1 MRKIILGVC
10 ILAIT
15 VLTGVRSLSAQ
26 DAVSEL
32 KKLDEQRMKS
42 IDDGDIA
49 AVGALLADD
58 YVHVHNTGEVN
69 NKAQYLA
76 FLQAHPRKSSR
87 AQDANVITHV
97 YGNVAVMVGPQ
108 INNAD
113 TDHPTAFTLTL
124 VWRKIGGTW
133 KQVAAQ
139 YTSLPAPNK

>member
-1 MRKIILGVC
+1 MRKIIFSVC

-15 VLTGVRSLSAQ
+15 ALSGARAVCAQ
-26 DAVSEL
+26 NPVAEL
-32 KKLDEQRMKS
+32 KKADEQRMKAIS
-42 IDDGDIA
+42 DGDLA

-69 NKAQYLA
+69 NKSQYLE
-76 FLQAHPRKSSR
+76 FLRTHPRKSSR
-87 AQDANVITHV
+87 APDANVIIHV
-97 YGNVAVMVGPQ
+97 YGDVAVMVGPQ

-113 TDHPTAFTLTL
+113 SANPTAFTLNI

-139 YTSLPAPNK
+139 YTSLPAPK

>member
-1 MRKIILGVC
+1 MRKIVLGVC

-15 VLTGVRSLSAQ
+15 VLAGVRSLPAQ

-42 IDDGDIA
+42 INDGDIA

-69 NKAQYLA
+69 NKAQYLV
-76 FLQAHPRKSSR
+76 FLQTHPRKSSR
-87 AQDANVITHV
+87 APDANVIIHV
-97 YGNVAVMVGPQ
+97 YGDVAVMVGPQ

>member
-1 MRKIILGVC
+1 MRKIVLGVC

-15 VLTGVRSLSAQ
+15 VLAGVRSLPAQ

-42 IDDGDIA
+42 INDGDIA

-76 FLQAHPRKSSR
+76 FLQAQPEYQVHVPDEWLCSDTEVLALIDARLRR
-87 AQDANVITHV
+87 ALRNVS
-97 YGNVAVMVGPQ
+97 A
-108 INNAD
+108 AR
-113 TDHPTAFTLTL
+113 PTPLT
-124 VWRKIGGTW
+124 RR
-133 KQVAAQ
+133 
-139 YTSLPAPNK
+139 SP

>member
-1 MRKIILGVC
+1 MRKILFGVC
-10 ILAIT
+10 ILA
-15 VLTGVRSLSAQ
+15 VAVMTGVRTLSAQ

-32 KKLDEQRMKS
+32 KKADEQRMKAIS
-42 IDDGDIA
+42 DGDIA

-69 NKAQYLA
+69 NKAQYLT
-76 FLQAHPRKSSR
+76 FLQTHPRKSSR
-87 AQDANVITHV
+87 APDAKVITHV

-113 TDHPTAFTLTL
+113 SDHPTAFTLTL
-124 VWRKIGGTW
+124 VWRKEGGIW

>member
-1 MRKIILGVC
+1 MRRIILGVC

-15 VLTGVRSLSAQ
+15 VLTGVRALSAE
-26 DAVSEL
+26 DPVSEL
-32 KKLDEQRMKS
+32 KKADEQRMKAIS
-42 IDDGDIA
+42 DGDLT

-76 FLQAHPRKSSR
+76 FLQTHPRKSSR
-87 AQDANVITHV
+87 APDANVITHV
-97 YGNVAVMVGPQ
+97 YGNIAVMVGPQ

-113 TDHPTAFTLTL
+113 SDHPTAFTLTL

-133 KQVAAQ
+133 KQAAAQ
-139 YTSLPAPNK
+139 YTSLPAPTK

>member
-15 VLTGVRSLSAQ
+15 VLTGVRPLSAQ

-32 KKLDEQRMKS
+32 KKADEQRMKS
-42 IDDGDIA
+42 ISDGDIA

-76 FLQAHPRKSSR
+76 FLQTHPRKSSR
-87 AQDANVITHV
+87 AADANVITHV
-97 YGNVAVMVGPQ
+97 YGNVAVMTGPQ

-113 TDHPTAFTLTL
+113 TAHPTAFTLTL
-124 VWRKIGGTW
+124 VWRKVGGTW